1 MKNLFAILMLVLAA
15 NAYGQEMDSFSNY
28 NKNSARTLI
37 ESKQGNL
44 LMAAY
49 GEVQFKQPFNKTTK
63 YNGELNAERM
73 VLLFGYKFNNK
84 TTFISEIEIEDV
96 KEVYLEQAFMNYQA
110 KPWLNVQAGLILI
123 PMGIINEYHEPT
135 IFNGVNR
142 PQIANALIPTTWREI
157 GAGVTG
163 NIPSAALRYQLY
175 GVNGLLGYNN
185 GAQLK
190 GDKPMRGAR
199 QKGSQSVMTAPDLSA
214 KINYY
219 GIKNFDIGLATYIG
233 TTESTLFNNV
243 NRDSSNQL
251 KMADSSVIGVRML
264 GADFRFKR
272 KQLQIRGELFYS
284 AFANTIEYNAFTK
297 RDLGKSMLG
306 YYLEVGYD
314 VSKAL
319 HMKKK
324 LIPFVRYS
332 EYNTHNSVESGTAVN
347 PSYRNEIITAGLGYF
362 LDEAFVIKMD
372 YEHYKNGNDVIVHQ
386 INAGLGFWF
395 R

>member
-1 MKNLFAILMLVLAA
+1 
-15 NAYGQEMDSFSNY
+15 
-28 NKNSARTLI
+28 
-37 ESKQGNL
+37 
-44 LMAAY
+44 
-49 GEVQFKQPFNKTTK
+49 
-63 YNGELNAERM
+63 
-73 VLLFGYKFNNK
+73 
-84 TTFISEIEIEDV
+84 
-96 KEVYLEQAFMNYQA
+96 
-110 KPWLNVQAGLILI
+110 
-123 PMGIINEYHEPT
+123 
-135 IFNGVNR
+135 
-142 PQIANALIPTTWREI
+142 
-157 GAGVTG
+157 
-163 NIPSAALRYQLY
+163 
-175 GVNGLLGYNN
+175 
-185 GAQLK
+185 
-190 GDKPMRGAR
+190 
-199 QKGSQSVMTAPDLSA
+199 
-214 KINYY
+214 
-219 GIKNFDIGLATYIG
+219 
-233 TTESTLFNNV
+233 LFNNV